1 MKACCSKGIKNSPM
15 KILKG
20 LEKVTFAVGLLGVA
34 LLMVPSWAIAGL
46 TGRILVAGYGPEL
59 PVVQDMAKAFER
71 EHPGTAIDIEWDR
84 NVKAVEM
91 VKASEAQIAVADHED
106 AKLRGVPIAWDGIA
120 VVVNSSNPI
129 KEVTREQVRE
139 LLTGKIT
146 RWSDL
151 DGADTK
157 VEMIER
163 PIDQNLAV
171 GLYQS
176 LGIADHR
183 TPTRTVRSDQ
193 KALSTVSGKDSGITY
208 ISLATALKAQE
219 DGVPIRVLLVDK
231 VEPGEPTVKDGRYP
245 LRRPVILLSS
255 KQPDQLTEAF
265 VSFAQSP
272 EGQRIVKTMF
282 VPYSPA
288 PTEPKH
294 AQSSSA
300 G

>member
-1 MKACCSKGIKNSPM
+1 MVEGRRAALRIFLALSLALGTAA
-15 KILKG
+15 L
-20 LEKVTFAVGLLGVA
+20 AVEET
-34 LLMVPSWAIAGL
+34 SAGL
-46 TGRILVAGYGPEL
+46 IGRIVVAGYGPEL
-59 PVVQDMAKAFER
+59 PVMQDMAKAFEKV
-71 EHPGTAIDIEWDR
+71 HPGTALDIEWDR
-84 NVKAVEM
+84 TVKAVEM
-91 VKASEAQIAVADHED
+91 VKAGEAQIAVADHED
-106 AKLRGVPIAWDGIA
+106 ATLRGVPIAWDGIA
-120 VVVNSSNPI
+120 AVVNSSNPI

-157 VEMIER
+157 VEVIER
-163 PIDQNLAV
+163 PMDQNLTV

-176 LGIADHR
+176 LGIMERHA
-183 TPTRTVRSDQ
+183 PTRTVGSDE

-208 ISLATALKAQE
+208 VSLATALKAQE

-245 LRRPVILLSS
+245 LRRPVILLTS
-255 KQPDQLTEAF
+255 KQPDPLTEAF

-282 VPYSPA
+282 VPYSPDPA
-288 PTEPKH
+288 QPKH